1 MISLALRI
9 SVDDPA
15 TVLAGAT
22 LIGGTAFCTA
32 TIGGLYALAKGQEK
46 LERGQ
51 EQLERGQE
59 QLEIRLKSDIKD
71 LSASVEGGMKE
82 MQKLLSDLM
91 ITITAVLAAAAL
103 LLGGKVGLLDVLLKG
118 PSSG

>member
-15 TVLAGAT
+15 TNLAGVTFVGASV
-22 LIGGTAFCTA
+22 FCTA
-32 TIGGLYALAKGQEK
+32 TINGLRALVK
-46 LERGQ
+46 GQ

-59 QLEIRLKSDIKD
+59 QLEIRLKSEIKD

-82 MQKLLSDLM
+82 MQKLLSNLM
-91 ITITAVLAAAAL
+91 MTITAVLAAAAL

>member
-15 TVLAGAT
+15 TGLAGAT

-46 LERGQ
+46 
-51 EQLERGQE
+51 LERGQE